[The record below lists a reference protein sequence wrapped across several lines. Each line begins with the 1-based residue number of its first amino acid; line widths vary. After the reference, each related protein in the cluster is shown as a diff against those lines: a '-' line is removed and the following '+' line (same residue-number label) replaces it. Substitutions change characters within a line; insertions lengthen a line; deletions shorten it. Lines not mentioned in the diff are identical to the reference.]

1 MNFYNTLDTKKKILF
16 IFLTFVVIGFFTQT
30 IFKGL
35 DNSCDLMWQPT
46 KLFWSGINH
55 YEYQY
60 TTRDW
65 FLGCQKGQYGHF
77 LFVFLYPISFLDWE
91 QAKIFWIITN
101 IFFAISIPLMICRS
115 SNLSLILTLLVLG
128 IFLTSHPTRMT
139 FNLGQNSLMMFFF
152 LSLPF
157 IFSEK
162 YKNTKSLLSGISY
175 VKYSTGYVLFLNF
188 LVEKK
193 FKKLFLSSV
202 FTISSWLFYSYYVNE
217 SLLDSFIWPLKLII
231 SDNYTRTS
239 DLYSILN
246 LYFLKDVNIQNKI
259 IQILLVL
266 ILNIYFLNQVKNIK
280 DNLGK
285 LSVVCVLP
293 LISLPHSNYDYVLL
307 LPMLI
312 YGLKNIN
319 YNISKYCIF
328 FVIYFFYFNRL
339 IRHWISNDIFYQSSI
354 LIILTIL
361 LTFFT
366 KHIRKNN
373 NS

>member
-139 FNLGQNSLMMFFF
+139 FNLGQNSLMIFFF

-175 VKYSTGYVLFLNF
+175 VKYSSGYVLFLNF

-217 SLLDSFIWPLKLII
+217 NLLDSFIWPLKLII

-366 KHIRKNN
+366 KHIKKNN